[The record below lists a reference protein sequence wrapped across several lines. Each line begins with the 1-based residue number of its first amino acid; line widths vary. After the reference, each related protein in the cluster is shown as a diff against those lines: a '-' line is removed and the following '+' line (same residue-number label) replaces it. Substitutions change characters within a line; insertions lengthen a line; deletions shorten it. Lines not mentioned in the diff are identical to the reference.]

1 MSELMDIIK
10 DPTMDYQQRCIALAK
25 YAENLE
31 DHIVLSDRT
40 KYFQEKQVVTAMG
53 EGASPYRPRYVTMD
67 FEKFFA
73 QGSKF
78 LELEPPKDIWEAVS
92 DLMIIYHHIPGVT
105 MQPVYIGHLDR
116 LLEPFYTTYEET
128 KRAVKMLLM
137 HLDRTIPDSFCHCD
151 IGPKDTKVGR
161 IILELSA
168 EMQRPVP
175 NMSLIYNEET
185 PDDFALEAIKTG
197 LITAKPSFVNDAMYR
212 KEWGSNYCIA
222 SCYNVLPVGGGGYTL
237 GRMNLR
243 YLEEITH
250 SREELMG
257 GLLKEAVLC
266 ECEIID
272 KRIQFIVDDCH
283 FFENSFLA
291 EEGLIS
297 RDKFVG
303 MFGIVGLAELVNG
316 VLHAEKQED
325 RYGTGEEA
333 NTFGEQI
340 LDVIHETVASY
351 QPKYGKIFM
360 HGQVGIS
367 TDVGTTPNVRVPV
380 GEEPEFYQHLA
391 VTARMQKNFETG
403 VGDLFPFDATAKKNP
418 QAVLDVIKGAFA
430 MNMRY
435 FSFYSKDTDVIRVT
449 GYLVKLSEIEE
460 YNKGKAVLD
469 NTTNFGSG
477 AKEGLKIMQRKVR
490 GFEYA

>member
-1 MSELMDIIK
+1 MSELMDILK
-10 DPTMDYQQRCIALAK
+10 DPTMDYQQRCIQLAK

-31 DHIVLSDRT
+31 DPIQLSERA
-40 KYFQEKQVVTAMG
+40 KYFQEKQVVTDMG
-53 EGASPYRPRYVTMD
+53 EGAAPYRPRYVTID
-67 FEKFFA
+67 FDKFFR

-78 LELEPPKDIWEAVS
+78 LMLEPPKDIWDAVS

-137 HLDRTIPDSFCHCD
+137 HLDRTIPDSFCHCNL
-151 IGPKDTKVGR
+151 GPYDTKVGR

-175 NMSLIYNEET
+175 NMSLIYNEDT
-185 PDDFALEAIKTG
+185 PDDFALKAIETG

-212 KEWGSNYCIA
+212 KEWDNYCVA

-243 YLEEITH
+243 YLEELKPT
-250 SREELMG
+250 REELMG

-266 ECEIID
+266 QCELID
-272 KRIQFIVDDCH
+272 KRIQFIVDDCR

-291 EEGLIS
+291 EEGLIE
-297 RDKFVG
+297 RERFVG

-316 VLHAEKQED
+316 VLDAKKQEE
-325 RYGTGEEA
+325 RFGTGEEA
-333 NTFGEQI
+333 NTFAEEI
-340 LDVIHETVASY
+340 LDLIHETVDGY
-351 QPKYGKIFM
+351 VPKYGKIYM

-367 TDVGTTPNVRVPV
+367 TDEGTTPNVRVPV
-380 GEEPEFYQHLA
+380 GEEPEFYRHLA

-403 VGDLFPFDATAKKNP
+403 VGELFPFDVTAKKNP
-418 QAVLDVIKGAFA
+418 RAVLDVIRGAFS

-435 FSFYSKDTDVIRVT
+435 FSFYSRDTDVIRVT
-449 GYLVKLSEIEE
+449 GYLVKLSEVEE
-460 YNKGKAVLD
+460 YRKGKAVLD
-469 NTTNFGSG
+469 YTTNYGSG
-477 AKEGLKIMQRKVR
+477 AKDGLKIMQRKVR
-490 GFEYA
+490 GFDYA